1 MKKWTLE
8 SPRVGVLLHLGL
20 FALVSAVV
28 LYSERHAA
36 PTFVPPGSAAARVHA
51 KPEPQPAPRALA
63 RRTSPIVIVSPQA
76 VRHELPVPGALS
88 PRISAP

>member
-8 SPRVGVLLHLGL
+8 SPGVGVLLHLGL

-28 LYSERHAA
+28 LYSEHHAA
-36 PTFVPPGSAAARVHA
+36 PTFVPPGSAATSAHA
-51 KPEPQPAPRALA
+51 APEPQPAPRALA
-63 RRTSPIVIVSPQA
+63 KRPSPIVTVSPRT
-76 VRHELPVPGALS
+76 VRHELPVPGGMS